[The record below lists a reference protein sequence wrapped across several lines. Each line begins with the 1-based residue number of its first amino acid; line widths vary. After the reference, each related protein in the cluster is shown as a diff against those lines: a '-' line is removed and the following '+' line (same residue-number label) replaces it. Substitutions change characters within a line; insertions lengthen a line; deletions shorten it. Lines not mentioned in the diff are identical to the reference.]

1 MLLSNKGIFML
12 KKLLILL
19 LVSTPIYAQQTPIV
33 CDIEIEFNSTGVG
46 IDADVYEK
54 IMKRITETPSVTEKH
69 IENLGR
75 EGERTLCLTVKP
87 QELDTVYEELK
98 SLIPEKSHNTWTRIK
113 SRTGAEFKTGK
124 EEGLVRY
131 PWQ

>member
-1 MLLSNKGIFML
+1 MI
-12 KKLLILL
+12 KKLLVLL
-19 LVSTPIYAQQTPIV
+19 LISMPAYAQTPLV
-33 CDIEIEFNSTGVG
+33 CDIEIEFNSTSVG
-46 IDADVYEK
+46 IDADVYAK

-75 EGERTLCLTVKP
+75 EGERTLCLSVKP
-87 QELDTVYEELK
+87 EELDTVYEDLK